1 MHQGFRLL
9 SLHVDF
15 KQNLSLALTQTGKKG
30 LYSAKHPLNVKRQI
44 KAVKMKEQSE
54 DEDSQGAAEGFSLE
68 FFL

>member
-1 MHQGFRLL
+1 MLTSNRIFHLL
-9 SLHVDF
+9 SH
-15 KQNLSLALTQTGKKG
+15 KQAKKG

-54 DEDSQGAAEGFSLE
+54 DEDRQGAAEGFSLE